1 MKTRLLTVFVIAGV
15 VTSLLPAGCTAT
27 PEHASIEVSCD
38 DFYTNPHITAE
49 VHIPVDGTV
58 TLIVCSNP
66 TTGFEWEQK
75 VFCPLLGSILT
86 KVDHSFI
93 GPEETGEV
101 GVPGQ
106 EVWTFK
112 GVGRGTST
120 ISLDYSQPWE
130 GGEKGLWTY
139 TLTIVVE

>member
-1 MKTRLLTVFVIAGV
+1 MKTGLLTVFVTVGAII
-15 VTSLLPAGCTAT
+15 SLLVAGCTAA
-27 PEHASIEVSCD
+27 PGHVSIEVSCD
-38 DFYTNPHITAE
+38 EFSTNPHITGE

-58 TLIVCSNP
+58 TLTVCSNP

-93 GPEETGEV
+93 GPEETGKV

-112 GVGRGTST
+112 AVGRGTAAV
-120 ISLDYSQPWE
+120 SLDYSQSWE
-130 GGEKGLWTY
+130 GGEKGVWTY